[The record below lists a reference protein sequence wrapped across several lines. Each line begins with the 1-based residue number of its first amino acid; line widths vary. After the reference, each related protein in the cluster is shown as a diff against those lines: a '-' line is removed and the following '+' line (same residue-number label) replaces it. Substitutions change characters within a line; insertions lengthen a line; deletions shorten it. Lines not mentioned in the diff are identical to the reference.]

1 MTRLPEVNLAASIP
15 LTPPSFMPPPDDPVA
30 FRHYLSHVLV
40 YANFQTAL
48 GRFHEDPTGIDAT
61 RLRETFSLSARPLL
75 VAPNTFFLPGY
86 ALTTNHYSGLGA
98 SRASSGTSYSYSQ
111 YSLALNHYFSDF
123 SAAGVQFIA
132 SQPGGDSP
140 FNFDVLDT
148 TRELDGRIQVG
159 DRKLAV
165 AGSIRYDALHPHVI
179 DYTLAVA
186 PGLRGFTPVFSYRFF
201 SRAFGIGFEIPG

>member
-1 MTRLPEVNLAASIP
+1 M
-15 LTPPSFMPPPDDPVA
+15 
-30 FRHYLSHVLV
+30 
-40 YANFQTAL
+40 
-48 GRFHEDPTGIDAT
+48 GRFHEHPTGIDAT

-75 VAPNTFFLPGY
+75 IAPNTFLLPGY
-86 ALTTNHYSGLGA
+86 AVTTNHYSGLGRTA
-98 SRASSGTSYSYSQ
+98 PPAARSYSYSQ
-111 YSLALNHYFSDF
+111 YSLRLNHYFSDF
-123 SAAGVQFIA
+123 SAAGVQYIA

-179 DYTLAVA
+179 DYTLAIA
-186 PGLRGFTPVFSYRFF
+186 PGLRGFTPVFSYSFF
-201 SRAFGIGFEIPG
+201 SRAFAIDLAIPGLTF